1 MMHPAKV
8 LEGSVVSV
16 DSFGYHNRSPLDKRS
31 VLEEVSNFFEATKG
45 KPVMVFTDGSV
56 YDGAVSCGACL
67 AVLVLLLD
75 DHKRYDTKAVG
86 KRVASLMCEL
96 EGIIFVLELSVEYF
110 KFIERTESQKKLCIF
125 YVTVLRHLK
134 SL

>member
-1 MMHPAKV
+1 MCQWTV
-8 LEGSVVSV
+8 
-16 DSFGYHNRSPLDKRS
+16 FGYHNRSPLDKQS

-75 DHKRYDTKAVG
+75 TTNVTIPK
-86 KRVASLMCEL
+86 
-96 EGIIFVLELSVEYF
+96 LSV
-110 KFIERTESQKKLCIF
+110 KGLHLLC
-125 YVTVLRHLK
+125 VN
-134 SL
+134 